1 MLGYLRKERKPNFS
15 DLVRKVSRLLHKPT
29 PVCSQAHASLA
40 RWKYCDRQSPWFTR
54 QVAQELVMCHT
65 RGIQLNRVCVAGA
78 RGSQPRTVPAMHHPA
93 LFLLEP
99 TRMLVSAG
107 SRINMSYR
115 GLCRQTRCQQAP
127 WRHGG
132 CNRHWEGTLQKD
144 SCRPQAYVG
153 TPGASGNALLPFEQ
167 GF

>member
-1 MLGYLRKERKPNFS
+1 MIDNHRGLLGKWHKNLSCVTHAEFS
-15 DLVRKVSRLLHKPT
+15 STESAWRAQEAV
-29 PVCSQAHASLA
+29 SLA
-40 RWKYCDRQSPWFTR
+40 PCPPCITLPSFCWSPHECWS
-54 QVAQELVMCHT
+54 VL
-65 RGIQLNRVCVAGA
+65 
-78 RGSQPRTVPAMHHPA
+78 A
-93 LFLLEP
+93 LP
-99 TRMLVSAG
+99 
-107 SRINMSYR
+107 RINMSYR